1 MLNSVVMIGRLTRDP
16 EARTASTGNTLTR
29 FSIAVDRRFKR
40 EGEPTADFFNVTCF
54 GKTAEFAANYLTK
67 GRLVVVTGRIEIR
80 KYQDKDGNP
89 REAIDITADNVNGL
103 DRPREDDGAPRMG
116 GGRASAAPSED
127 EVDPFDYD

>member
-1 MLNSVVMIGRLTRDP
+1 MIGRLTRDP
-16 EARTASTGNTLTR
+16 EMRTGNTGTSFTR

-67 GRLVVVTGRIEIR
+67 GRLVVVTGRIEMR

-89 REAIDITADNVNGL
+89 RESADITADSVNGL
-103 DRPREDDGAPRMG
+103 DRPREDDGAPRSSGGG
-116 GGRASAAPSED
+116 GGRASTPPHED